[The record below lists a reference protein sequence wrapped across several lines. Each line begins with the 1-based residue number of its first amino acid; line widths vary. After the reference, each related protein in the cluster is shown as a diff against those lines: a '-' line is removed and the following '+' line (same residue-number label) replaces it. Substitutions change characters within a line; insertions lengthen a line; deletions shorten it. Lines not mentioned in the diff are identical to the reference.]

1 MPRDVNLFV
10 AAHPDDETIGAAV
23 AVCEM
28 PISYVAHVTDGAPRD
43 MTDARRLGL
52 LSRGRYA
59 LQRRQEARRALRLAG
74 LRPTRLHNLG
84 GVDRESWY
92 HLPALVRRL
101 VLLLRRLK
109 PTAVW
114 THPYEGG
121 HPDHDATAFIV
132 HAARALLGPQQPRFV
147 LMEFASYHAGLR
159 GQMVRG
165 SFLQPNA
172 ASDGDA
178 PVLLRSLGQGER
190 ARKRAMMGCYV
201 TQRQVLEMFPLDRE
215 CFREAPR
222 YQFLRAPHPGPLYY
236 EQQPWGTAGHDW
248 RRKVQQAAVA
258 LGLDPHTAL

>member
-10 AAHPDDETIGAAV
+10 AAHPDDETVGAAV
-23 AVCEM
+23 AVCEL
-28 PISYVAHVTDGAPRD
+28 PISHVVHVTDGAPRD

-52 LSRGRYA
+52 SSRGRYA
-59 LQRRQEARRALRLAG
+59 LHRRQEARHALRLAG
-74 LRPTRLHNLG
+74 LRPTHLHNLG

-132 HAARALLGPQQPRFV
+132 HAARAILRARQQFTLL
-147 LMEFASYHAGLR
+147 EFSSYHAGQR
-159 GQMVRG
+159 GQMVCG

-172 ASDGDA
+172 ACDGNA
-178 PVLLRSLGQGER
+178 PVILRSLGHGER
-190 ARKRAMMGCYV
+190 SRKRAMLGCYL
-201 TQRQVLEMFPLDRE
+201 TQRLVLETFPLDHE

-222 YQFLRAPHPGPLYY
+222 YRFLRAPHVGQLLY
-236 EQQPWGTAGHDW
+236 EQRPWGTTGGDW
-248 RRKVQQAAVA
+248 REMVERAAGL
-258 LGLDPHTAL
+258 LGLDAHAAL